1 MGRALTGP
9 HNPHANN
16 ISFTPPLDAAHFGD
30 KLTLLDSRGVHLT
43 RLQAFFFW
51 VVFATFSFAQTR
63 DTAAVFGVVSD
74 SQGAAVPGATV
85 TMTNTATGQVRKL
98 STTETGQYLLP
109 SLPIGGYSI
118 TVEKT
123 AFKRYERTGVLLQAN
138 ENVKVDIALEVGD
151 MKTTISIVD
160 APAQVET
167 RSSTLKETVDRARV
181 VELPLNGRNA
191 ADLALLVPGVTAFA
205 SNNGDVGSNIRPR
218 GTKEFSI
225 NGSRNNNVR
234 FTLDGGENMDNLM
247 NSNLAF
253 PFPDAV
259 QEFSVETANM
269 GMEQGNSGAGAVNVV
284 TKSGTNRVHGD
295 AFWFVRNTALN
306 ASNFFSRTQDQLKR
320 NQTGFTLGGPVLK
333 NKLFAFGGFQQ
344 LWIRTA
350 SGATRVQTLT
360 AAERRGDFSSNPI
373 TIYDPQT
380 GSPFPGNV
388 IPQSRLSPAALRLLT
403 VSPLP
408 DPDGFTRFTFSTPE
422 QGRQYVGRLDYV
434 KSDRQN
440 FAFRVF
446 ENDQSNPYHSPS
458 DNIHA
463 GRTQGIQDSR
473 NATLSHNFMINS
485 GLMVHSQVTGMH
497 LVSQAISDYNK
508 TVRDFG
514 IDVYAASNDVAVS
527 MTNSG
532 AGINSD
538 PKVGFN
544 RATEE
549 ILHDWSWTKG
559 SHTMSWGGQF
569 NWRQYNE
576 DTVFHSSG
584 AWQFDGHVTGKG
596 NTLGF
601 DRADFMLGQF
611 SNFTQNNGELEN
623 RRQFT
628 KGVYFGDVWRVSR
641 RLTLNFGLRFEPY
654 EYFSDTKDRN
664 QTFDLRNYRKGI
676 RSKVFLNAPPGLLY
690 HGDADPGGGVIGGPV
705 AKSDWNNLAPRIG
718 FAWDPF
724 GDGKTSIRSGW
735 GLYYDAPL
743 LFGSNNA
750 NNVSPFSYSTLF
762 FDGALDAPYRG
773 RESSNRFPLTKF
785 GPDSPFDSPLET
797 IVLDGAYVTAST
809 QQWNFT
815 IEREL
820 VRDTRLRIGYV
831 GSKST
836 HLKGEYDQNAPVYN
850 TSLTLSQNRATIDE
864 RRPIQGFSRID
875 RFFHGLNSTYEGL
888 QVSLDKRYSHG
899 FTVLASYTWAKAL
912 DYQSRNQAAQD
923 APLSNPFNFF
933 LGHGPTT
940 SDRRHRFVGSYVWD
954 IPGVS
959 HGSPVLRYVTGD
971 WKISGILT
979 LQTGRPFHINATGDP
994 LAGITGARADLIGAG
1009 NPVLPADRSKGEKVA
1024 AWFDKSRFQNPAPN
1038 RVGSLGRDSLAG
1050 PGFAN
1055 TDISLVK
1062 GFRLPILGEAGLGQF
1077 RFEAFNL
1084 FNRTNFSLPNTG
1096 ITNSNFGKLLTTDGD
1111 PRILQMALKFYF

>member
-1 MGRALTGP
+1 MGGVGLKLFQ
-9 HNPHANN
+9 
-16 ISFTPPLDAAHFGD
+16 ICLIFIMFAA
-30 KLTLLDSRGVHLT
+30 VC
-43 RLQAFFFW
+43 
-51 VVFATFSFAQTR
+51 VAQTR

-74 SQGAAVPGATV
+74 SQGAAVPDAAV
-85 TMTNTATGQVRKL
+85 TMTNTQTGIVRTL
-98 STTETGQYLLP
+98 HTNDTGQYLLS
-109 SLPIGGYSI
+109 SLPIGVYTIS
-118 TVEKT
+118 VEHT

-138 ENVKVDIALEVGD
+138 DNVKVDVPLEIGD
-151 MKTTISIVD
+151 IKTTISIE
-160 APAQVET
+160 ASAQQVET
-167 RSSTLKETVDRARV
+167 RSSTLKETVDHARI

-191 ADLALLVPGVTAFA
+191 ADLALLAPGVTAFA

-269 GMEQGNSGAGAVNVV
+269 GMDQGNSGAGAINVV
-284 TKSGTNRVHGD
+284 TKSGTNKVHGD

-320 NQTGFTLGGPVLK
+320 NQTGFTLGGPLLK
-333 NKLFAFGGFQQ
+333 SKLFAFGGFQQ

-373 TIYDPQT
+373 TIYDPLT
-380 GSPFPGNV
+380 GSPFPGNM
-388 IPQSRLSPAALRLLT
+388 IPPNRISPAAQKLLS

-408 DPDGFTRFTFSTPE
+408 DGDGFTRFTFSTPE
-422 QGRQYVGRLDYV
+422 NGRQYVGRLDYV

-440 FAFRVF
+440 IAFRVF

-463 GRTQGIQDSR
+463 GRTQGNQDSR
-473 NATLSHNFMINS
+473 NATLSHNFIVNPR
-485 GLMVHSQVTGMH
+485 LLVHSQITGMH
-497 LVSQAISDYNK
+497 LVSQAISDFNK
-508 TVRDFG
+508 TARDFG
-514 IDVYAASNDVAVS
+514 IDVYAASNDIAIS

-532 AGINSD
+532 ASISSD

-584 AWQFDGHVTGKG
+584 AFQFDGHATGKG
-596 NTLGF
+596 NAVGF
-601 DRADFMLGQF
+601 DRADFILGLF

-628 KGVYFGDVWRVSR
+628 KGVFFGDVWRLSR
-641 RLTLNFGLRFEPY
+641 RLTVNFGLRYEPY

-664 QTFDLRNYRKGI
+664 QTFDLGNYQKGI
-676 RSKVFLNAPPGLLY
+676 RSKIFLNAPPGLLY
-690 HGDADPGGGVIGGPV
+690 HGDADPAGGVIPGPV
-705 AKSDWNNLAPRIG
+705 SKPDWNNLAPRLG

-735 GLYYDAPL
+735 GMYYDAPL

-762 FDGALDAPYRG
+762 FDGSLDAPYRG
-773 RESSNRFPLTKF
+773 RESSNKFPLTKF

-797 IVLDGAYVTAST
+797 IVLDSTYVTAST

-815 IEREL
+815 VEREL
-820 VRDTRLRIGYV
+820 LRDTRLRVSYV
-831 GSKST
+831 GSQST
-836 HLKGEYDQNAPVYN
+836 HLKGEYDQNAPIYN
-850 TSLTLSQNRATIDE
+850 PALTLAQNRASIDD
-864 RRPIQGFSRID
+864 RRPIKGYSRID
-875 RFFHGLNSTYEGL
+875 RFFHGLNSSYEGL
-888 QVSLDKRYSHG
+888 QVSLDKRFSHG
-899 FTVLASYTWAKAL
+899 FTFLGSYTWSKAL

-940 SDRRHRFVGSYVWD
+940 SDRRHRFVGSYLWD
-954 IPGVS
+954 IPGVH
-959 HGSPVLRYVTGD
+959 HGPPLLKYITRD
-971 WKISGILT
+971 WKISGIVT
-979 LQTGRPFHINATGDP
+979 LQSGRPFHINATGDP
-994 LAGITGARADLIGAG
+994 LAGIPGARVDLIGEG
-1009 NPVLPADRSKGEKVA
+1009 SPILPTDRSKGEKINA
-1024 AWFDKSRFQNPAPN
+1024 YFDKSRFRNPAPN
-1038 RVGSLGRDSLAG
+1038 QVGNLGRDSLVG

-1055 TDISLVK
+1055 TDASLVK
-1062 GFRLPILGEAGLGQF
+1062 GFRLPILGEGGLGQI
-1077 RFEAFNL
+1077 RFEAFNVL
-1084 FNRTNFSLPNTG
+1084 NRTNFGLPNTG
-1096 ITNSNFGKLLTTDGD
+1096 ITNTNFGKLLSTDGE
-1111 PRILQMALKFYF
+1111 PRILQLALKFYF